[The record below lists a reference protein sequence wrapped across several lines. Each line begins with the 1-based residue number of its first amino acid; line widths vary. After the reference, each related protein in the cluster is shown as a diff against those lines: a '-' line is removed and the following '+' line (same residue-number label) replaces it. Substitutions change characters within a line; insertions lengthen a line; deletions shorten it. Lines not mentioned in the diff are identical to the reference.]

1 MYSKQLHFHSCQI
14 WNLTWQRT
22 KPTTPHLSLPSS
34 LTWIKHL
41 NCLELSTELMSLG
54 YKTREKI
61 AGCQKAAQIV
71 HLRASQRAWC
81 ISARRCRIFYGQTSP
96 NKKPWMQGGF
106 VCACVRACVRAYE
119 GRGGGFPRKAVCL
132 FCKRSRTSTVMS
144 KSLVEICSE
153 HKSKLD
159 LYICLV
165 LAQAACAK
173 IMLHFYKGSL
183 FPEESLASMNLVQL
197 LYNGKRF
204 SRSWTLFTFPWFSEG
219 KVVIVEETTTNIIFS
234 SLFAPT
240 ANIDSI
246 GKKNGK
252 RQISF

>member
-1 MYSKQLHFHSCQI
+1 MNEWMNEWMQTVHLMYNIILICFYSMYSKQLHFHSCQI

-106 VCACVRACVRAYE
+106 VCACVCVCVCVCACVCV
-119 GRGGGFPRKAVCL
+119 KAEVKSFREKL
-132 FCKRSRTSTVMS
+132 FV
-144 KSLVEICSE
+144 
-153 HKSKLD
+153 
-159 LYICLV
+159 Y
-165 LAQAACAK
+165 
-173 IMLHFYKGSL
+173 F
-183 FPEESLASMNLVQL
+183 ASGQEPPL
-197 LYNGKRF
+197 
-204 SRSWTLFTFPWFSEG
+204 SCP
-219 KVVIVEETTTNIIFS
+219 KV
-234 SLFAPT
+234 
-240 ANIDSI
+240 
-246 GKKNGK
+246 
-252 RQISF
+252 